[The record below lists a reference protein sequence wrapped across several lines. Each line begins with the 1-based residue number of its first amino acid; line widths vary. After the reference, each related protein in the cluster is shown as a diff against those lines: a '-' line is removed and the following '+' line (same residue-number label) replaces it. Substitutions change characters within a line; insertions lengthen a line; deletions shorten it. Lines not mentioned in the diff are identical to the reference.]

1 MASIDKYFRL
11 ARQVALKG
19 DTLEADR
26 HYRLGAVGT
35 RNDGTIVTASNI
47 PIRTPNSNTGAHAKA
62 HAHAETRLV
71 RKLDWG
77 STVYVVRIRRDG
89 SLAMARPCRRCQSAM
104 RLRGVRYCYYSINDA
119 EYGVINYE

>member
-1 MASIDKYFRL
+1 LTTMAIIDKYFRL

-19 DTLEADR
+19 DTLEANR
-26 HYRLGAVGT
+26 HYRLGAVGIRT
-35 RNDGTIVTASNI
+35 DGAIVTASNI
-47 PIRTPNSNTGAHAKA
+47 PNRQPES

-89 SLAMARPCRRCQSAM
+89 QLALARPCRRCQSAM
-104 RLRGVRYCYYSINDA
+104 RLRGVRYCYYSINDT
-119 EYGVINYE
+119 EYGVIANATL

>member
-1 MASIDKYFRL
+1 MATINKYFRL

-26 HYRLGAVGT
+26 HYRLGAVGIRT
-35 RNDGTIVTASNI
+35 DGAIVTASNI
-47 PIRTPNSNTGAHAKA
+47 PNRQPEA

-89 SLAMARPCRRCQSAM
+89 SLALARPCRRCQSAM
-104 RLRGVRYCYYSINDA
+104 RLRGVWSCYYSINDT
-119 EYGVINYE
+119 EYGVIANHANI